1 MMTTLTRG
9 IPETQDAIVHH
20 VIQEEDHG
28 RPRDRLPLPPPLIHS
43 PPHITSV
50 RTLLTHLPDELQ
62 RQLLILPQNLPQT
75 RLRRIK
81 LERRHIRNYN
91 IHQNINQYQSY
102 ALSLNDE
109 PILTKMLDRL
119 ESIVNHKFEN
129 KARLHRALMRK
140 DNLATKPGTRT
151 VIEFPSLESRIQ
163 LGDQTALETLGDA
176 VIYVYLLEKQIQK
189 GARSREEMHNQKR
202 DYGKN
207 LSLNKIAENIKLQD
221 FVYWSE
227 NEEKGRIW
235 EKANSFVLADCFEA
249 LIGAI
254 YMDGGM
260 KSVTNT
266 LDTLKFLEIYQE
278 TPTLSELE
286 KKVHKCKICNQTDL
300 KDAIFHHPVYSF
312 GDPSGKEILVV
323 GINPSTKEFEDK
335 YLSDIGDLSE
345 RHQSQ
350 MAYFQQHYYDFFKK
364 IEEFFGGKVK
374 GKIGWVD
381 SPWEKIGFID
391 LVKCSTRTAKG
402 QWGGLK
408 GSQKRRLIKNCQKHL
423 ISQLE
428 ELKPKIII
436 PYGADVCKWFSKRHN
451 IAYEPFTSQI
461 VFTEGKETKILFLKQ
476 KQGPYKVDVVENIRN
491 ELYQM
496 I

>member
-1 MMTTLTRG
+1 
-9 IPETQDAIVHH
+9 
-20 VIQEEDHG
+20 
-28 RPRDRLPLPPPLIHS
+28 
-43 PPHITSV
+43 
-50 RTLLTHLPDELQ
+50 
-62 RQLLILPQNLPQT
+62 
-75 RLRRIK
+75 
-81 LERRHIRNYN
+81 
-91 IHQNINQYQSY
+91 
-102 ALSLNDE
+102 
-109 PILTKMLDRL
+109 
-119 ESIVNHKFEN
+119 
-129 KARLHRALMRK
+129 MRK
-140 DNLATKPGTRT
+140 DNIATKPGTRT
-151 VIEFPSLESRIQ
+151 VIEFPSLESRIK

-176 VIYVYLLEKQIQK
+176 VIYVYLLENQIQK

-249 LIGAI
+249 LIGTI
-254 YMDGGM
+254 YMDDGM

-286 KKVHKCKICNQTDL
+286 KKVHMCKICNQTDL

-323 GINPSTKEFEDK
+323 GINPSTKEFEGK
-335 YLSDIGDLSE
+335 YLSESGDLSE

-374 GKIGWVD
+374 EKIGWVD

-408 GSQKRRLIKNCQKHL
+408 GSQKTRLIKNCQKHL
-423 ISQLE
+423 INQLE

-436 PYGADVCKWFSKRHN
+436 PYGAKVCKWFSKRYN

-461 VFTEGKETKILFLKQ
+461 VFTEGKETRILFLNQ
-476 KQGPYKVDVVENIRN
+476 KQGPYSKDTIEKIRN
-491 ELYQM
+491 EILL
-496 I
+496 II